1 MNLDRLEWINSGQE
15 PPVDSEQRIIDP
27 HHHLWERGGSRYR
40 AEELSEDTSRG
51 HTVTDTVFVECLANY
66 RKEAQKEL
74 RSIGETEFVVDESV
88 RSKELKG
95 CNISGIVAFVD
106 LSLGDKVS
114 DLLEAHQELAGQML
128 KGIRHATAWSSDAD
142 ISISHSKPSEGLM
155 TDKAFI
161 DGVRSL
167 GRRNLSF
174 DAWMYF
180 DQLHELHDLA
190 KEAPNTRIIINH
202 LGAPLNLGRWKK
214 KQDNVQAIWKSEL
227 RKLAKLENVY
237 LKIGGIGMENYFG
250 TNWVSRPKPPSS
262 DEVVTVWNERI
273 LWCIETF
280 GTEKCMFE
288 SNYPVDRQTLPYS
301 VIWNTFQKI
310 VQTFTASEKDDL
322 FWVTAQSVYGVGG

>member
-1 MNLDRLEWINSGQE
+1 MNLDRLDWIKSGQE
-15 PPVDSEQRIIDP
+15 APVDSEQIIIDP

-66 RKEAQKEL
+66 RKEARSEL
-74 RSIGETEFVVDESV
+74 RSIGETEFVVNESV

-95 CNISGIVAFVD
+95 CNISGIVAFLD

-128 KGIRHATAWSSDAD
+128 KGVRHATAWSSDPD
-142 ISISHSKPSEGLM
+142 ISISHSKPSEGLT

-167 GRRNLSF
+167 GARNLSF

-180 DQLHELHDLA
+180 DQLHELYDLA
-190 KEAPNTRIIINH
+190 KEAPDTRIIINH

-214 KQDNVQAIWKSEL
+214 KQDIVQAIWKSEL

-322 FWVTAQSVYGVGG
+322 FWLTARSVYGVGS

>member
-1 MNLDRLEWINSGQE
+1 MNLDRLEWINKGQE

-106 LSLGDKVS
+106 LSLGHKIS
-114 DLLEAHQELAGQML
+114 DLLEAHQEVSGEML
-128 KGIRHATAWSSDAD
+128 KGIRHATAWSSDPD

-155 TDKAFI
+155 TNKAFL
-161 DGVRSL
+161 DGIRSL
-167 GRRNLSF
+167 GTRNLSF

-202 LGAPLNLGRWKK
+202 LGAPLNLGKWKK

-227 RKLAKLENVY
+227 QKLAKLENVY

-250 TNWVSRPKPPSS
+250 TNWVSRTHPPSS

-301 VIWNTFQKI
+301 VIRNTFQKI
-310 VQTFTASEKDDL
+310 VQTFTESEKDDL
-322 FWVTAQSVYGVGG
+322 FWVTARSVYGVGS

>member
-142 ISISHSKPSEGLM
+142 ISISHSKPSEGLT

-161 DGVRSL
+161 DGCLLYTS
-167 GRRNLSF
+167 
-174 DAWMYF
+174 
-180 DQLHELHDLA
+180 
-190 KEAPNTRIIINH
+190 
-202 LGAPLNLGRWKK
+202 
-214 KQDNVQAIWKSEL
+214 
-227 RKLAKLENVY
+227 
-237 LKIGGIGMENYFG
+237 
-250 TNWVSRPKPPSS
+250 PSPR
-262 DEVVTVWNERI
+262 D
-273 LWCIETF
+273 
-280 GTEKCMFE
+280 
-288 SNYPVDRQTLPYS
+288 
-301 VIWNTFQKI
+301 
-310 VQTFTASEKDDL
+310 
-322 FWVTAQSVYGVGG
+322 

>member
-1 MNLDRLEWINSGQE
+1 
-15 PPVDSEQRIIDP
+15 
-27 HHHLWERGGSRYR
+27 
-40 AEELSEDTSRG
+40 
-51 HTVTDTVFVECLANY
+51 
-66 RKEAQKEL
+66 
-74 RSIGETEFVVDESV
+74 
-88 RSKELKG
+88 
-95 CNISGIVAFVD
+95 
-106 LSLGDKVS
+106 
-114 DLLEAHQELAGQML
+114 ML

-155 TDKAFI
+155 TDNAFI

-250 TNWVSRPKPPSS
+250 TDWVSRPKPPSS

-322 FWVTAQSVYGVGG
+322 FWVTARSVYGVGS

>member
-1 MNLDRLEWINSGQE
+1 
-15 PPVDSEQRIIDP
+15 
-27 HHHLWERGGSRYR
+27 
-40 AEELSEDTSRG
+40 
-51 HTVTDTVFVECLANY
+51 
-66 RKEAQKEL
+66 
-74 RSIGETEFVVDESV
+74 
-88 RSKELKG
+88 
-95 CNISGIVAFVD
+95 
-106 LSLGDKVS
+106 
-114 DLLEAHQELAGQML
+114 ML

-142 ISISHSKPSEGLM
+142 IPISHSKPSEGLM
-155 TDKAFI
+155 TDKTFI

-167 GRRNLSF
+167 GTRNLSF

-180 DQLHELHDLA
+180 DQLHELHGLA

-322 FWVTAQSVYGVGG
+322 FWVTARSVYGVGS

>member
-1 MNLDRLEWINSGQE
+1 MNLDRLDWIKSGQE
-15 PPVDSEQRIIDP
+15 APVDSEQIIIDP

-66 RKEAQKEL
+66 RKEARSEL
-74 RSIGETEFVVDESV
+74 RSIGETEFVVNESV

-95 CNISGIVAFVD
+95 CNISGIVAFLD

-114 DLLEAHQELAGQML
+114 DLLEAHQALAGQML
-128 KGIRHATAWSSDAD
+128 KGVRHATAWSSDPD
-142 ISISHSKPSEGLM
+142 ISISHSKPSEGLT

-167 GRRNLSF
+167 GARNLSF

-180 DQLHELHDLA
+180 DQLHELYDLA
-190 KEAPNTRIIINH
+190 KEAPDTRIIINH

-214 KQDNVQAIWKSEL
+214 KQDIVQAIWKSEL

-322 FWVTAQSVYGVGG
+322 FWLTARSVYGVGS

>member
-15 PPVDSEQRIIDP
+15 APVDSEQRIIDP

-74 RSIGETEFVVDESV
+74 RSIGETEFVVDESI

-106 LSLGDKVS
+106 LSLGDKIS

-142 ISISHSKPSEGLM
+142 IPISHSKPSEGLM
-155 TDKAFI
+155 TDKTFI

-167 GRRNLSF
+167 GTRNLSF

-180 DQLHELHDLA
+180 DQLHELHGLA

-202 LGAPLNLGRWKK
+202 LGAPLKLGRWKK

-273 LWCIETF
+273 LWCIEIF

-322 FWVTAQSVYGVGG
+322 FWVTARSVYGVGS

>member
-237 LKIGGIGMENYFG
+237 LKIGGIGMETVSY
-250 TNWVSRPKPPSS
+250 TQWVSRPKPPSS

-322 FWVTAQSVYGVGG
+322 FWVTARSVYGVGS

>member
-95 CNISGIVAFVD
+95 CNISGIVAFLD
-106 LSLGDKVS
+106 LSLGDKVG
-114 DLLEAHQELAGQML
+114 DLIEAHQELAGQML

-142 ISISHSKPSEGLM
+142 IPISHSKPSEGLM
-155 TDKAFI
+155 TDKTFI

-167 GRRNLSF
+167 GTRNLSF

-180 DQLHELHDLA
+180 DQLHELHGLA

-202 LGAPLNLGRWKK
+202 LGAPLNLGKWKK

-227 RKLAKLENVY
+227 QKLAKLENVY

-250 TNWVSRPKPPSS
+250 TNWVSRTHPPSS

-322 FWVTAQSVYGVGG
+322 FWVTARSVYGVGS

>member
-15 PPVDSEQRIIDP
+15 APVDSEQRIIDP

-106 LSLGDKVS
+106 LSLGDKIS

-128 KGIRHATAWSSDAD
+128 KGIRHATAWSSDPD

-167 GRRNLSF
+167 GTRNLSF

-202 LGAPLNLGRWKK
+202 LGAPLKLGRWKK

-273 LWCIETF
+273 LWCIEIF

-322 FWVTAQSVYGVGG
+322 FWVTARSVYGVGS

>member
-1 MNLDRLEWINSGQE
+1 MNLDRLEWINKGQE

-106 LSLGDKVS
+106 LSLGHKIN
-114 DLLEAHQELAGQML
+114 DLLEAHQEVSGEML
-128 KGIRHATAWSSDAD
+128 KGIRHATAWSSDPD

-155 TDKAFI
+155 TNKAFLEGI
-161 DGVRSL
+161 RSL
-167 GRRNLSF
+167 GTRNLSF

-202 LGAPLNLGRWKK
+202 LGAPLNLGKWKK

-227 RKLAKLENVY
+227 QKLAKLENVY

-250 TNWVSRPKPPSS
+250 TNWVSRTHPPSS

-322 FWVTAQSVYGVGG
+322 FWVTARSVYGVGS

>member
-88 RSKELKG
+88 RAKELKG

-106 LSLGDKVS
+106 LSLGDKIS
-114 DLLEAHQELAGQML
+114 DLLEAHQKLTGQML
-128 KGIRHATAWSSDAD
+128 KGIRHATAWSNDPD

-161 DGVRSL
+161 DGVRFL
-167 GRRNLSF
+167 GSRNLSF

-180 DQLHELHDLA
+180 DQLHELHELA
-190 KEAPNTRIIINH
+190 TEAPNTRIVINH
-202 LGAPLNLGRWKK
+202 LGAPLNLGMWKK
-214 KQDNVQAIWKSEL
+214 KQDNVMAIWKSEL
-227 RKLAKLENVY
+227 RKLAKLENVF
-237 LKIGGIGMENYFG
+237 LKLGGIGMENYFG
-250 TNWVSRPKPPSS
+250 TEWVSRPQPPSS